1 MTTLKTKTHKEER
14 KERENQIFEE
24 KESLRLSPNNR
35 PTKQFHEWKGR
46 KKEVFLFF
54 PSVRRTFLLPQFREL
69 KKRTKKQEKKNLNRK
84 FLRSICKLQTM
95 KLIKKKP
102 FKYVVHKQSRPIFS
116 FMQTANFS
124 NFPTESGRKKNAWI
138 LNSCLGKYF

>member
-35 PTKQFHEWKGR
+35 PTKQFHERKGR
-46 KKEVFLFF
+46 KKRSLSFF
-54 PSVRRTFLLPQFREL
+54 SSVRRTFLLPQFREL
-69 KKRTKKQEKKNLNRK
+69 KKKQKTKKKNLNRK

-95 KLIKKKP
+95 KLIKK
-102 FKYVVHKQSRPIFS
+102 
-116 FMQTANFS
+116 NLS
-124 NFPTESGRKKNAWI
+124 NMLYTSSLGQYLVICKLQISATFPTKAVERKTLEFLI
-138 LNSCLGKYF
+138 RV